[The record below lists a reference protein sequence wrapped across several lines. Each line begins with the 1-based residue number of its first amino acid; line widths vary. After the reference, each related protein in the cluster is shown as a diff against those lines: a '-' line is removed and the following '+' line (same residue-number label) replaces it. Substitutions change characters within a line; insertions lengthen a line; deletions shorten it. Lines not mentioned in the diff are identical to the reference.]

1 MYLEICPFLSI
12 LNNKKG
18 SLMFQKE
25 SKNTKLLCVQAL
37 LTILTGE
44 LGSLV
49 KYSFYVYREAG
60 KYLL

>member
-1 MYLEICPFLSI
+1 
-12 LNNKKG
+12 
-18 SLMFQKE
+18 MFQKE